1 MKNVE
6 QNLEANKIKALVI
19 RPGEKPCLEDIVPD
33 GPSLERII
41 DGTLECCMPFE
52 EVVAVFCDC
61 EGKLRG
67 KPLNRA
73 FRDSAGSLFDICAG
87 TFIIAGMDKDNGG
100 LISLSPTHIKKFSEQ
115 FKYPETF
122 VCVDGK
128 LKVIS
133 IKEEKTYEK

>member
-1 MKNVE
+1 MKNVKK
-6 QNLEANKIKALVI
+6 NLETNKIKALVI
-19 RPGEKPCLEDIVPD
+19 RPGEKPCLEDIVPN

-41 DGTLECCMPFE
+41 DGELEFCMPFE
-52 EVVAVFCDC
+52 EFVAVFCDC
-61 EGKLRG
+61 DGKLRQ
-67 KPLNRA
+67 KPLNRV
-73 FRDSAGSLFDICAG
+73 FRDRDGNIFDVCAG
-87 TFIIAGMDKDNGG
+87 TFIIAGMDKTDGE
-100 LISLSPTHIKKFSEQ
+100 LTSLSPAHIKKFSEQ